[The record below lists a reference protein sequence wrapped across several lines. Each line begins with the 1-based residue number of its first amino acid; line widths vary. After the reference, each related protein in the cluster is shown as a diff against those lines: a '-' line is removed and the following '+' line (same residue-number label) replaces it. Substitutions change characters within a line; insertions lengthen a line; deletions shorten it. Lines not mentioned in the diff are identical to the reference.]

1 MILQSGGAAKK
12 ISLTV
17 CKSAV
22 SQSAHLNLFIG
33 EKDVLKKIQKYFVH
47 SFLAA
52 ATLVSLAGVARAD
65 TSARQIVLNFPLGVA
80 VGSEG
85 LGASFDIGLEPEFF
99 FTKHTSLSFRFEGT
113 VGDTDTIH
121 VGTRFRYYFNVAS
134 RVDVYVGAGIGFVAN
149 FDGADFGDAA
159 LPVFGWQYDLTHH
172 LKIGSDISFDIVFN
186 GNNVAF
192 LSRLMPVVLKWAF

>member
-1 MILQSGGAAKK
+1 M
-12 ISLTV
+12 
-17 CKSAV
+17 
-22 SQSAHLNLFIG
+22 
-33 EKDVLKKIQKYFVH
+33 LKKIQKYFVH

-52 ATLVSLAGVARAD
+52 ATLASVAGVARAE
-65 TSARQIVLNFPLGVA
+65 TSSRQIVLNFPLGVA

-85 LGASFDIGLEPEFF
+85 LGASFDIGFEPEFF
-99 FTKHTSLSFRFEGT
+99 FTKHTSLSLRLEGT
-113 VGDTDTIH
+113 VGDTDTFHI
-121 VGTRFRYYFNVAS
+121 GSRFRYYFNVS
-134 RVDVYVGAGIGFVAN
+134 PRVDIFVGAGIGFVAN

-172 LKIGSDISFDIVFN
+172 FKIGSDVSFDIVFN